1 MGWRNAPLVTPTAK
15 GKAKKVAGDPPRL
28 PSENILDQQ
37 LRAAAEGRPAPPT
50 PPPRRRSWEQAPVV
64 KNERSWLDVPGEAV
78 QNIPSSAIEFG
89 KSLVEMVSSP
99 VQTVTGL
106 VDLGAGALQKAVP
119 APVRDFINQFEFNP
133 EAQARAI
140 EVADQVGG
148 VYRQRYGSEEA
159 VKRTLATDPVGAAG
173 DISTILTGGAGA
185 ARMAARAAPSAAP
198 KLTQAANV
206 LQRGADITNPINVM
220 AKPAAVVPKAIQRA
234 PVAAQRLVSPKGAAY
249 MEAAEGRAPQIIQQ
263 LRSPDLEIVP
273 GSLPT
278 AAQAASPVGATKFSA
293 LGASAE
299 KVLSTEYFA
308 RGQQQQA
315 ARGAAVQSVG
325 GTPADITAA
334 VAAREA
340 ATSPLYRAAEARR
353 FAADPQ
359 LLQLADDPYI
369 RQALPDATRLS
380 ESQGVSFASNPTRYI
395 HNVKISLDKMLAR
408 TGETALAR
416 GERAQVMDVRNRLV
430 GWLETKAPEY
440 GQARTTFAG
449 MSKPINQME
458 VGQYLEGKLAT
469 PLEVGERAN
478 VFAAAVKDA
487 SGTLKR
493 ATTNEARFKALTDVL
508 TPDQVRVVEAVRD
521 DLARAAETKVQA
533 RAGAATAPS
542 AFDTATAAASGIR
555 PPQFLSRVAMVAS
568 DIMKRLSGKI
578 DRKLAIQIAT
588 EMLDPQAAATA
599 LEKAMLAETRAA
611 NVGKTGAAAARAVGR
626 GLRAP
631 ATVAAARARNAMLD
645 MPAGYDAYGEPLYL
659 PEE

>member
-1 MGWRNAPLVTPTAK
+1 MGWRDAPLVTPTAK
-15 GKAKKVAGDPPRL
+15 PKEKKGASDAPRL
-28 PSENILDQQ
+28 PSENPFAMR
-37 LRAAAEGRPAPPT
+37 LRAVAEGQPP
-50 PPPRRRSWEQAPVV
+50 PPEPRRRQSWEQAPVV
-64 KNERSWLDVPGEAV
+64 KSERSWQDVPVEAV
-78 QNIPSSAIEFG
+78 QNIPSSAMEFG

-99 VQTVTGL
+99 VQTVSGL

-133 EAQARAI
+133 EAQARAV
-140 EVADQVGG
+140 ETAEQVGG

-159 VKRTLATDPVGAAG
+159 LKRTLATDPVGAAA
-173 DISTILTGGAGA
+173 DISTILTGGAGT
-185 ARMAARAAPSAAP
+185 ARMAARAAPRAAP

-206 LQRGADITNPINVM
+206 LQRGADITNPINVL
-220 AKPAAVVPKAIQRA
+220 AKPAAVVPKVIQRA

-273 GSLPT
+273 GSVPT
-278 AAQAASPVGATKFSA
+278 AAQAASPAGATKFSA
-293 LGASAE
+293 LGSSAE
-299 KVLSTEYFA
+299 KVLPTEYFA

-315 ARGAAVQSVG
+315 ARMGAVQSVG

-340 ATSPLYRAAEARR
+340 ATSPLYAAAEARR

-380 ESQGVSFASNPTRYI
+380 ESQGISFASNPTRYI
-395 HNVKISLDKMLAR
+395 HNVKISLDKMLTR

-469 PLEVGERAN
+469 PLEVGERVN

-487 SGTLKR
+487 PGTLKR

-508 TPDQVRVVEAVRD
+508 TPDQVRVVEAVRA
-521 DLARAAETKVQA
+521 DLARAAETAAQA
-533 RAGAATAPS
+533 RAGAAAAPR
-542 AFDTATAAASGIR
+542 AGTLATAATQNIR
-555 PPQFLSRVAMVAS
+555 SPQFLSRVATVANDLIS
-568 DIMKRLSGKI
+568 RLGGKI
-578 DRKLAIQIAT
+578 DSKLAIQLAT
-588 EMLDPQAAATA
+588 EMLDPQAAAAA
-599 LEKAMLAETRAA
+599 LEKAMRAEARAA
-611 NVGKTGAAAARAVGR
+611 GIGTRGAAAARAGGR

-631 ATVAAARARNAMLD
+631 ATVAGARVQNAMLD